1 MVKRILVV
9 EDDLSL
15 KPLWES
21 FFSRRSQQVQM
32 DWVVSCEEAR
42 KIIKKANE
50 EKNPFYLIITD
61 IFLAGSGTGME
72 LLRSPEVMN
81 SQARTVLVSAADRYE
96 ILSKFGHLMPN
107 TEVISK
113 PLDFRK
119 YEPILNHLL
128 TR

>member
-21 FFSRRSQQVQM
+21 FFSRRKQEIQM
-32 DWVVSCEEAR
+32 EWVVSCEEAR
-42 KIIKKANE
+42 KIVKKSNSE
-50 EKNPFYLIITD
+50 GTPFFLIITD

-72 LLRSPEVMN
+72 LLQSPEVA
-81 SQARTVLVSAADRYE
+81 SSHAKTVLVSAADRHE

-128 TR
+128 AG